1 MKTVLITGASSGI
14 GRATA
19 EYLAGRGWKVFAG
32 VRKAEDGA
40 PLTAAQPNIQPI
52 ILDVVKPEQVR
63 EAAATVSTALKGKT
77 LDGLINNAGI
87 ANIGPLP
94 LQPMDEIRAHF
105 DINVLGLVEVTQAFC
120 PLLGMDTD
128 RIGEPGRV
136 INISSFGGRMA
147 APFLGA
153 YSATKAAVESLTD
166 SFRRELLVYGID
178 CITIAPGAI
187 KTPIWDKAEEKDK
200 AQPYANSP
208 WAKPIKQ
215 FTQSFL
221 EAGENGWPAED
232 LAAKIEMALTDASPR
247 AYYAYGPD
255 KLVNY
260 TIASRLPKRIL
271 DKGFANRMGLK
282 PADKAED

>member
-1 MKTVLITGASSGI
+1 MKSVVITGASTGI

-19 EYLAGRGWKVFAG
+19 EYLAGKGWHVFAG
-32 VRKAEDGA
+32 VRKQKDGE
-40 PLTAAQPNIQPI
+40 PLVAANANITPIMIDVAKSDQIRTAA
-52 ILDVVKPEQVR
+52 E
-63 EAAATVSTALKGKT
+63 TVSKALEGRT

-94 LQPMDEIRAHF
+94 LQPIDEVRAHF
-105 DINVLGLVEVTQAFC
+105 NINVLGLVETSQAFC

-128 RIGEPGRV
+128 RKGEPGRI

-153 YSATKAAVESLTD
+153 YTATKAAVESLTD

-200 AQPYANSP
+200 GQPYANSP
-208 WAKPIKQ
+208 WAKPVQK
-215 FTQSFL
+215 FTKSFL
-221 EAGENGWPAED
+221 EAGENGWPAEK
-232 LAAKIEMALTDASPR
+232 LAEKIEMALTDPSPK
-247 AYYAYGPD
+247 AYYAYGPG

-260 TIASRLPKRIL
+260 TIASRLPKRML

-282 PADKAED
+282 RLEKSK